1 MESLLLDAPALI
13 RRQFALEGI
22 GLDADERLVRVPGGA
37 AEEIPRLYV
46 ARHAGGYARFFRR
59 DLPDDVVA
67 WLEALPAEAALS
79 EPDRVKQVLALDGPL
94 AGTWAGT
101 SYAVERP
108 PDPAIYPDVSVLTAA
123 QGELTGRFDP
133 DVLNR
138 GPVYAVLLDG
148 QIVSACVS
156 ARENAEA
163 AEAWVQTVPA
173 YRGRGYA
180 RQTTAAWA
188 GSVLSRGKIAF
199 YSHLWT
205 NLASKR
211 VALSLGLVPFI
222 DAVGFL

>member
-1 MESLLLDAPALI
+1 VESLVLDAPALI

-22 GLDADERLVRVPGGA
+22 GLDADERLVRVPGA
-37 AEEIPRLYV
+37 TAEEIPRLYV
-46 ARHAGGYARFFRR
+46 ARHAGGYARFYRR
-59 DLPDDVVA
+59 DLPDDAVA
-67 WLEALPAEAALS
+67 WLDALPAEAALTD
-79 EPDRVKQVLALDGPL
+79 PDRVKQVLALDGPL

-101 SYAVERP
+101 SYVVDRP
-108 PDPAIYPDVSVLTAA
+108 PDPASYPDVSVLTKAPSD
-123 QGELTGRFDP
+123 LIGRFDP
-133 DVLNR
+133 DLLNR

-156 ARENAEA
+156 ARESAEA
-163 AEAWVQTVPA
+163 AEAWVQTA
-173 YRGRGYA
+173 STYRGRGYA

-188 GSVLSRGKIAF
+188 RAVLSRGKIAF

-222 DAVGFL
+222 DAVGYL

>member
-1 MESLLLDAPALI
+1 MESLLVDAPALI

-22 GLDADERLVRVPGGA
+22 GLDAGGWLVRVPGAA
-37 AEEIPRLYV
+37 AEEIPRVYV
-46 ARHAGGYARFFRR
+46 ARHEGGYARFYRR
-59 DLPDDVVA
+59 DLPGDVVA
-67 WLEALPAEAALS
+67 WLEAIPAEATLT

-101 SYAVERP
+101 SYVVDRP
-108 PDPAIYPDVSVLTAA
+108 PDPAIFLDVSVLTESRS
-123 QGELTGRFDP
+123 ELVGRFDP
-133 DVLNR
+133 ELLNR

-148 QIVSACVS
+148 QVVSACVS

-163 AEAWVQTVPA
+163 AEAWVKTAPA
-173 YRGRGYA
+173 FRGRGYA

-188 GSVLSRGKIAF
+188 SAVLSRGKIAF

-222 DAVGFL
+222 DAVGYL